1 MFGLSL
7 DVPSLIGL
15 VGMITIIYIVF
26 RVFKQKRQNGMLEGF
41 ESEPINKEEL
51 QKSIDSLRNRTEHT
65 IDSLYV
71 KKNRQQYEVYLIEL
85 YNYIQTRALKKALTP
100 NISPEE
106 KIKLLEEI
114 DTHYKPVKDMLN
126 DSIKYLNEID
136 K

>member
-1 MFGLSL
+1 MFGLSINITSIL
-7 DVPSLIGL
+7 GVI
-15 VGMITIIYIVF
+15 GMIVVVYLVIQMINRRKKHV
-26 RVFKQKRQNGMLEGF
+26 LEGF

-51 QKSIDSLRNRTEHT
+51 QKSIDSLRNRTEHM

-71 KKNRQQYEVYLIEL
+71 KKNRKQYEIYLIEL

-106 KIKLLEEI
+106 KMKLLEEI
-114 DTHYKPVKDMLN
+114 DIHYKPVKEMLN
-126 DSIKYLNEID
+126 DSIKYLNEIE

>member
-1 MFGLSL
+1 MFGLSIA
-7 DVPSLIGL
+7 SIIG
-15 VGMITIIYIVF
+15 VIGMVVVVYIMM
-26 RVFKQKRQNGMLEGF
+26 RVLNRNKKNVLEGF

-51 QKSIDSLRNRTEHT
+51 QKSIDSIRNRTEHM

-71 KKNRQQYEVYLIEL
+71 KKNKKQYEVYLIEL

-114 DTHYKPVKDMLN
+114 DIHYKPVKDMLN
-126 DSIKYLNEID
+126 DSIKYLNEIER
-136 K
+136 

>member
-1 MFGLSL
+1 MFGLSINITSI
-7 DVPSLIGL
+7 VGVI
-15 VGMITIIYIVF
+15 GMIVVVYLVIQMINRRKKHV
-26 RVFKQKRQNGMLEGF
+26 LEGF

-51 QKSIDSLRNRTEHT
+51 QKSIDSLRNRTEHM

-71 KKNRQQYEVYLIEL
+71 KKNRKQYEIYLIEL

-106 KIKLLEEI
+106 KMKLLEEI
-114 DTHYKPVKDMLN
+114 DIHYKPVKEMLN
-126 DSIKYLNEID
+126 DSIKYLNEIE

>member
-1 MFGLSL
+1 MFGLSIT
-7 DVPSLIGL
+7 SIIG
-15 VGMITIIYIVF
+15 VIGMILVVYIMM
-26 RVFKQKRQNGMLEGF
+26 RVLNHKKKNVLEGF

-51 QKSIDSLRNRTEHT
+51 KKSIDSLRNRTEHM

-71 KKNRQQYEVYLIEL
+71 KKNKKQYEVYLIEL

-114 DTHYKPVKDMLN
+114 DIHYKPVKDMLN
-126 DSIKYLNEID
+126 DSIKYLNEIER
-136 K
+136 

>member
-1 MFGLSL
+1 MFGLSINITSI
-7 DVPSLIGL
+7 VGVI
-15 VGMITIIYIVF
+15 GMIVVVYLVIQTINRRKKHV
-26 RVFKQKRQNGMLEGF
+26 LEGF

-51 QKSIDSLRNRTEHT
+51 QKSIDSLRNRTEHM

-71 KKNRQQYEVYLIEL
+71 KKNRKQYEIYLIEL

-106 KIKLLEEI
+106 KMKLLEEKDI
-114 DTHYKPVKDMLN
+114 HYKPVKEMLN
-126 DSIKYLNEID
+126 DSIKYLNEIE

>member
-1 MFGLSL
+1 MFGLSIA
-7 DVPSLIGL
+7 SIIG
-15 VGMITIIYIVF
+15 VIGMVVVVYIMM
-26 RVFKQKRQNGMLEGF
+26 RVLNRNKKNVLEGF

-51 QKSIDSLRNRTEHT
+51 QKSIDSIRNRTEHM

-71 KKNRQQYEVYLIEL
+71 KKNKKQYEVYLIEL

-114 DTHYKPVKDMLN
+114 DIHYKPVKDMLN
-126 DSIKYLNEID
+126 DSITYLNYIER
-136 K
+136 